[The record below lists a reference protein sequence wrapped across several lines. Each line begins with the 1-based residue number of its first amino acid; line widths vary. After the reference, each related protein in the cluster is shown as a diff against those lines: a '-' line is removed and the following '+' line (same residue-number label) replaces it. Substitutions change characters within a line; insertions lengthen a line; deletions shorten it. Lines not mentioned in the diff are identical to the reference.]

1 MDKFYR
7 RNQILELVSRGQ
19 ATTQDDLRR
28 KLAERGI
35 RVTQATVSRDLEKL
49 GLAKTRK
56 GYVLT
61 SSAENTADSHPTFSL
76 LLKEF
81 LREARLAGNFVVVRT
96 HPGTAHTVAE
106 GLDRQAWPE
115 VVGTVAGDDTI
126 MVATEQPRDA
136 VKVQRK
142 IMQLVSP

>member
-1 MDKFYR
+1 MDIFYR
-7 RNQILELVSRGQ
+7 RKQILELVSRGQ
-19 ATTQDDLRR
+19 VTTQDDLRR

-61 SSAENTADSHPTFSL
+61 SPAENTADSHPDFSFV
-76 LLKEF
+76 LKEF
-81 LREARLAGNFVVVRT
+81 LRDARLAGNFVVVRT
-96 HPGTAHTVAE
+96 HPGNAHTVAE
-106 GLDRQAWPE
+106 ALDRQAWPE

-126 MVATEQPRDA
+126 LIATAQARDA
-136 VKVQRK
+136 TKIQRK
-142 IMQLVSP
+142 IMQSVSR

>member
-19 ATTQDDLRR
+19 VTTQDDLRR

-56 GYVLT
+56 GYILT
-61 SSAENTADSHPTFSL
+61 SLAENTADSHPNFSL

-81 LREARLAGNFVVVRT
+81 LREAKPAGNFVVVRT
-96 HPGTAHTVAE
+96 HPGNAHTVAE
-106 GLDRQAWPE
+106 ALDRQEWPE

-126 MVATEQPRDA
+126 MIATEQPRDA

-142 IMQLVSP
+142 IMQLVSR

>member
-19 ATTQDDLRR
+19 VTTQDDLRR

-61 SSAENTADSHPTFSL
+61 SLAENTADSHPDFSL
-76 LLKEF
+76 VLKEF
-81 LREARLAGNFVVVRT
+81 LRDARLAGNFVVVRT
-96 HPGTAHTVAE
+96 HPGNAHTVAE
-106 GLDRQAWPE
+106 ALDRQAWSE

-126 MVATEQPRDA
+126 LIATAQARDA
-136 VKVQRK
+136 TKIQRK
-142 IMQLVSP
+142 IMQSVSR